1 MKTSEFITALLI
13 GALIGASL
21 ALLLFAWCAPV
32 YCAEPAPRVITGPGT
47 VRLVWSP
54 NTESDLD
61 HYTAYWY
68 RADSAG
74 ILGTVAAP
82 DTTATFALPMRRFY
96 ERYSFT
102 LTATDRASNES
113 LPSASIEAIFSRQP
127 VLYGDVNADGMVD
140 VEDGE
145 LIRASY
151 GALPWYAAWRERA
164 DLDGSGRIDIEDGE
178 IVRTQYG
185 KR

>member
-1 MKTSEFITALLI
+1 MELLTEREKLWLVCIGIAIALVLLVHIALAAERFEF
-13 GALIGASL
+13 
-21 ALLLFAWCAPV
+21 FAA
-32 YCAEPAPRVITGPGT
+32 TGDS

-74 ILGTVAAP
+74 VLGTVAAP
-82 DTTATFALPMRRFY
+82 DTTAAFALPMRRFY

-102 LTATDRASNES
+102 LTATDRAGNES
-113 LPSASIEAIFSRQP
+113 EPSASIEAIFSREP

-140 VEDGE
+140 IEDGA
-145 LIRASY
+145 LIWASN
-151 GALPWYAAWRERA
+151 GAVPWYANWRERA
-164 DLDGSGRIDIEDGE
+164 DLDGSGKIDIEDKE
-178 IVRTQYG
+178 ICRTQYG
-185 KR
+185 RR

>member
-1 MKTSEFITALLI
+1 MTKRNLLH
-13 GALIGASL
+13 L
-21 ALLLFAWCAPV
+21 ALLGILLELALLYRIV
-32 YCAEPAPRVITGPGT
+32 VSAEPAPRVITGPGS

-54 NTESDLD
+54 NTESDLE

-74 ILGTVAAP
+74 VLGTVAAP
-82 DTTATFALPMRRFY
+82 DTSAIFSLPIRRFY
-96 ERYSFT
+96 ERFSFT
-102 LTATDRASNES
+102 LTATDRAGNES
-113 LPSASIEAIFSRQP
+113 EPSASIEAIFSRQP
-127 VLYGDVNADGMVD
+127 VLYGDVNSDGLVD

-164 DLDGSGRIDIEDGE
+164 DLDGSGRIDIEDKE
-178 IVRTQYG
+178 ICRQNYG
-185 KR
+185 RR

>member
-1 MKTSEFITALLI
+1 MTKSGWLTIVLVGIIIELYLLARVI
-13 GALIGASL
+13 IA
-21 ALLLFAWCAPV
+21 
-32 YCAEPAPRVITGPGT
+32 AEPAPRVITGPGS

-54 NTESDLD
+54 NTESDLE

-74 ILGTVAAP
+74 VLGTVAAP
-82 DTTATFALPMRRFY
+82 DTSAIFSLPIRRFY
-96 ERYSFT
+96 ERFSFT
-102 LTATDRASNES
+102 LTATDRAGNES
-113 LPSASIEAIFSRQP
+113 EPSASIEAIFSRQP
-127 VLYGDVNADGMVD
+127 VLYGDVNSDGLVD

-151 GALPWYAAWRERA
+151 GAQPWYANWRERA
-164 DLDGSGRIDIEDGE
+164 DLDGSGQIDIEDKE
-178 IVRTQYG
+178 IACTQYG

>member
-1 MKTSEFITALLI
+1 MTKSGWLTIVLVGIIIELYLLARVI
-13 GALIGASL
+13 IA
-21 ALLLFAWCAPV
+21 
-32 YCAEPAPRVITGPGT
+32 AEPAPRVITGPGS

-74 ILGTVAAP
+74 VLGTIAAP
-82 DTTATFALPMRRFY
+82 DTTASFPLPMRRFY

-102 LTATDRASNES
+102 LTATDRAGNES
-113 LPSASIEAIFSRQP
+113 EPSEAIEAIFSREP
-127 VLYGDVNADGMVD
+127 VLYGDVNGDGMVD
-140 VEDGE
+140 VEDGA
-145 LIRASY
+145 LIWASN
-151 GALPWYAAWRERA
+151 GALPWYANWRERA

-178 IVRTQYG
+178 ICRQNYG
-185 KR
+185 RR